1 MLRWGIVIII
11 LGVVAYLA
19 ASLAEF
25 PGAISLSWRDW
36 RVGTSL
42 GVFIAAILVISAI
55 VALAYRLWWSL
66 RKAPRMIERAR
77 RERRQ
82 RLGYEALSRGLVA
95 VAAGDTQAARRQAR
109 RAETLLDGRPLT
121 MLLSAQAAQLQGD
134 DQAATRFFTAM
145 REREDTEFL
154 GVRGL
159 LAQAIKR
166 EDWSEALQLAERAH
180 RLNPKSD
187 WVVSTLYDLQKRAG
201 RWADAEATLK
211 QRAALN
217 LLPAAEA
224 PRERADLLLKQS
236 EAGPTDSALAL
247 AKRAFQADPAYPP
260 AAARYAKLLIAAGK
274 HGRAAS
280 VIEQA
285 WASNPDPELAD
296 LYSEARQSHDALAKV
311 KAAQRLAARN
321 PDHIESRIAVAVAA
335 LEARLW
341 GEARS
346 NLQSIAGEDAPPRVC
361 RLMAELEEAEHGDL
375 SRARMWLMRA
385 TADEHGPSMSSRVP
399 QMGEPLQPMAEPIAE
414 PLPSRT

>member
-166 EDWSEALQLAERAH
+166 EDWNEALQLAERAH

-211 QRAALN
+211 ERATRH
-217 LLPAAEA
+217 LLPSAEA
-224 PRERADLLLKQS
+224 PRERAELLLKQS
-236 EAGPTDSALAL
+236 EVEPTDSALAL

-274 HGRAAS
+274 HGRAAT
-280 VIEQA
+280 VLEQA
-285 WASNPDPELAD
+285 WASHPDPELAD
-296 LYSEARQSHDALAKV
+296 LYWEARQSHDALAKV
-311 KAAQRLAARN
+311 KAAQRLAMRN
-321 PDHIESRIAVAVAA
+321 PDHVESRIAVAVAA

-346 NLQSIAGEDAPPRVC
+346 NLQSVAGEDAPPRVC

-385 TADEHGPSMSSRVP
+385 MADEHGPSMSSRVP
-399 QMGEPLQPMAEPIAE
+399 QMAEPLQPMAEP
-414 PLPSRT
+414 LPSRM